1 MKDNRFSLQKTLTV
15 IPLLFQLFTLLAFFI
30 LLMAYALRL
39 DSGGSYTDESI
50 TAVIARAVTRTDD
63 GHYAIQMTPEL
74 TQLQAETP
82 SLWFVAEDSSGQRV
96 EFGKVP
102 SHYASFSGKLSELSY
117 AQLRARSPPYHLSA
131 VIRREESSVGTLTIL
146 GHGKLT
152 EVSVTVLLASSA
164 IFLPVF
170 LLFTL
175 FSVILTPWLV
185 RRTLAAV
192 NRIALDAE
200 QIDVNRRGMRLSE
213 TKVPVEL
220 SPLVRA
226 VNRALQRLDEGY
238 ERQKRFIAS
247 AAHELRTPIA
257 IMRIKVDS
265 SDHKECRKLIF
276 DIDRLANLA
285 EQLLD
290 LQRLDVIV
298 LDELVSLSDL
308 ARRVACNL
316 APLLIAANQS
326 IEVIADTHC
335 SLPGDSG
342 SLERAITNL
351 VQNATEHGGY
361 NVIIRVIENGV
372 EVEDDGPGIPV
383 AERERVFEPFY
394 RLKPRST
401 GSGLGLNLVQQVI
414 QRHGGHI
421 SIHSSPT
428 GGAIFRIE
436 FSFLSESSD
445 KSTVEIDG

>member
-1 MKDNRFSLQKTLTV
+1 MKSNTLSLKRTLTV

-50 TAVIARAVTRTDD
+50 TSVIARAVTRMNDEN
-63 GHYAIQMTPEL
+63 YAIQMTPEL
-74 TQLQAETP
+74 TQLIAETP
-82 SLWFVAEDSSGQRV
+82 SLWFVAEDDAGQRV
-96 EFGKVP
+96 EFGNVP
-102 SHYASFSGKLSELSY
+102 SQYASLNGKLSELSY
-117 AQLRARSPPYHLSA
+117 AQLRGRSPPYNLSA

-192 NRIALDAE
+192 NRIALEAE
-200 QIDVNRRGMRLSE
+200 QIDVNSRGMRLSE
-213 TKVPVEL
+213 TKVPVEI

-226 VNRALQRLDEGY
+226 VNRGLQRLDEGY
-238 ERQKRFIAS
+238 ESQKRFIAS

-265 SDHKECRKLIF
+265 SDNKECRKLLG

-290 LQRLDVIV
+290 LQRLDAIT
-298 LDELVSLSDL
+298 LDEVVSLSDL

-316 APLLIAANQS
+316 VPLLVEADNS
-326 IEVIADTHC
+326 IEVIADNNC
-335 SLPGDSG
+335 SIRGDSG

-351 VQNATEHGGY
+351 VKNATEHGGQH
-361 NVIIRVIENGV
+361 VTIRVIEKGL

-383 AERERVFEPFY
+383 EERERVFEPFH

-401 GSGLGLNLVQQVI
+401 GSGLGLNLVQQVV
-414 QRHGGHI
+414 QRHGGQI
-421 SIHSSPT
+421 SIHTAPK

-436 FSFLSESSD
+436 FRSFSDSSNE
-445 KSTVEIDG
+445 KLV